1 MLVSKGLI
9 RGAQYPTCMRKC
21 LKRVQNFFKRSYR
34 SLLFPLPQAEFF
46 CQLYK
51 PEIVINEL
59 DVQVGRV
66 RLLRKQSEAVHV
78 QR

>member
-1 MLVSKGLI
+1 M
-9 RGAQYPTCMRKC
+9 AEEMFEEHTKC
-21 LKRVQNFFKRSYR
+21 YQDKI
-34 SLLFPLPQAEFF
+34 FPFPQAEFF